1 MTVLDCADP
10 SMRVEKRNQSLSP
23 LQALAMLNDG
33 FVVSMSQHFAERI
46 AAAGGELPAQVER
59 ACREAFARPPR
70 DAERDA
76 LVAFAREHGLA
87 NLCRLLFNLNEF
99 TFVD

>member
-1 MTVLDCADP
+1 
-10 SMRVEKRNQSLSP
+10 
-23 LQALAMLNDG
+23 MLNDG

-59 ACREAFARPPR
+59 ACRDALARPPR
-70 DAERDA
+70 DAERQA
-76 LVAFAREHGLA
+76 LLVYTREHGLA